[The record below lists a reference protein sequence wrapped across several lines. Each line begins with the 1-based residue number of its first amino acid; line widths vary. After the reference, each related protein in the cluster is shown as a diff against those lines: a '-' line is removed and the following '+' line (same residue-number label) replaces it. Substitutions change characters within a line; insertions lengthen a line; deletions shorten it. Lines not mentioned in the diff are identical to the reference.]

1 MSTLT
6 LTQQGW
12 LVEKLLV
19 EVFLDVMY
27 QDYCHSS
34 IIILGSPCLSHHL
47 EDTCDRVV
55 HAVLGLPIK
64 VLGTFDHHEVCR
76 EVDPPGKSTGGD
88 QHLMGSL

>member
-27 QDYCHSS
+27 QDHCHSS
-34 IIILGSPCLSHHL
+34 VVILGSSHLSHHL
-47 EDTCDRVV
+47 KDVCVRVV
-55 HAVLGLPIK
+55 HVVLGFPIK
-64 VLGTFDHHEVCR
+64 VLGAFDHHEVCR
-76 EVDPPGKSTGGD
+76 EVDPPGESTGGD